1 MAEPTLT
8 KSRLQEGTWEG
19 WLTGAPEGI
28 EIDAT
33 HLGRSLPGVEL
44 TPGDGGQ
51 HVRVPIPVDILSDGM
66 HTVLLTDKATGRLL
80 SSFAILAG
88 DALSEDIRAEVDLMR
103 AELDL
108 LKRALR
114 RDRGRAD

>member
-8 KSRLQEGTWEG
+8 KTRLQEGVWEG
-19 WLTGAPEGI
+19 WLTDAPGGI
-28 EIDAT
+28 EIEAT
-33 HLGRSLPGVEL
+33 HLDRTLDGVEL
-44 TPGDGGQ
+44 IAAEGGM
-51 HVRVPIPVDILSDGM
+51 HVRVPVPADLLSDGM
-66 HTVLLTDKATGRLL
+66 HTIILTEKASGERL

-108 LKRALR
+108 LKRAIR
-114 RDRGRAD
+114 RDFARSG